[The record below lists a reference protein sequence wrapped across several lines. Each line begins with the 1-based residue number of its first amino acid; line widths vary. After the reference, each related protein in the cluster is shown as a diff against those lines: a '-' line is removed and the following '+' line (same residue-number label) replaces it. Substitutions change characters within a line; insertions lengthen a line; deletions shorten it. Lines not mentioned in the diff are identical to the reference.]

1 MITGCWIDR
10 WKGKEVSRVY
20 VCVCVQL
27 IDSLLW
33 KEREKS
39 ERKREEDLD
48 AFSELHNSQGVWA
61 VLLSTH
67 SDKLSLHTGRKK
79 EAENVKRGWGRSEPW

>member
-10 WKGKEVSRVY
+10 WKGEEVCMHA
-20 VCVCVQL
+20 CVCVQL

-48 AFSELHNSQGVWA
+48 AFSEHHNSWGVWG
-61 VLLSTH
+61 VLWSAR
-67 SDKLSLHTGRKK
+67 SDRLSLHPGRKK
-79 EAENVKRGWGRSEPW
+79 EREKEEGLGQVRPW